1 MHHPRHRVYV
11 SFTLCKRRWSSVI
24 LYFPKVR
31 NISQDFQKNGF
42 TLIITI
48 SMMVLLAMI
57 AIGMLSLSSI
67 SLRSSGAQNAQA
79 VARANARLAMMIALG
94 DLQRTNGIDQ
104 SVTMNA
110 DLMSAGQSPN
120 PHWIGTTT
128 TVPAMRARDPKQS
141 TIRWLV
147 SGNNPSPNTSLVA
160 SSALNQGSGLR
171 IASFREG
178 NQQREILAPVVNIN
192 QDHVTGRYAY
202 HVSDEGAKARVNLQ
216 RPVAAPRNV
225 QEQIARANSPMEN
238 GLININ
244 AQDWQKFAP
253 LPVGSISKNNLIS
266 MPTVALAAGN
276 PELPRQYV
284 NDVTVGG
291 FGLPV
296 NVDAGGMKADL
307 SLIFDRS
314 QASKN
319 YGTTY
324 FGARGLVASTNGVTN
339 VTFGDPS
346 NPNLF
351 FLSENISRNRQG
363 GVGPNW
369 GNLWNYAIMWQNVAS
384 QQMPVVQANP
394 TADADMR
401 FKNWIPYTGHDGGGA
416 FLRDVQHTN
425 SPVTPVISHF
435 QMGFRFNSVIV
446 PGTNPVQYQAQIVIQ
461 PVIGIWNPYN
471 VAMSATSFL
480 FEWALYPYFEFAFT
494 TPNNATQQRNQMWL
508 REVWNT
514 GGGPLIPV
522 DVPGMRAGG
531 KYIALQTPAVDLQPG
546 EFRLFSVQSETD
558 MGTSAAPRP
567 LVSGWSERGGY
578 RVNLRTSAGGDLR
591 LAAGSRLWFE
601 RIFLQD
607 TQFAETQTRP
617 QFAGLDINKISSVW
631 FGLKSTGAIL
641 NRTTEVWNG
650 GNDPST
656 VGPVTVPEPIIPKA
670 NRVKYRIEDV
680 ANGTVNPHIGTW
692 AFNLRT
698 TNQVEQPDQAQTLRG
713 WIDSNPRAMVSN
725 SRWDGSNVSNAGRS
739 GWHSASQYIGAFS
752 RPSQGIGDGNGGNR
766 GLLSEAG
773 SAISEPEV
781 NRAGGRYQG
790 YGGAANTLAGGK
802 NHVIVYDVPQAPLT
816 SVGQFQHANL
826 GRYNFDPGFVLGNS
840 YASPRV
846 PLNAIANPNFNG
858 LPGLNMVD
866 LSYDVNRRVWDS
878 AFFSTLGADYINA
891 NSSSLNRFFDMKRL
905 ASGEQTLTNPRMI
918 FSPLR
923 GDTSVDEII
932 SAAADRAPEAIAARI
947 RIAGA
952 FNVNCTS
959 KNAWK
964 AVLSSMSSSE
974 LPVVNPQSG
983 NVSWINNGGIRFN
996 RFGRVLTQAR
1006 YTTGMA
1012 GDSDA
1017 FWQGWRS
1024 ISEAELDQLATEIV
1038 NQVRARGPFR
1048 SMAEFV
1054 NRNPFSTRPAEQ
1066 LKGPLQAALD
1076 RTINASYPSTVG
1088 EPSVQPTGAQFSLAI
1103 NGESSAA
1110 GNAAYLQQG
1119 DLLQS
1124 LAPILQVRSDYFRIR
1139 ACGEALDA
1147 SGKVIAR
1154 AWCEAFVQRGSSY
1167 VDSRDVPFRNP
1178 TSLTASPNRVFGRK
1192 FEIVSFRW
1200 LDSNEI

>member
-1 MHHPRHRVYV
+1 
-11 SFTLCKRRWSSVI
+11 
-24 LYFPKVR
+24 
-31 NISQDFQKNGF
+31 
-42 TLIITI
+42 
-48 SMMVLLAMI
+48 MMILLAMI

-67 SLRSSGAQNAQA
+67 SLRSSTAQNAQA
-79 VARANARLAMMIALG
+79 VARSNARLAMMIALG
-94 DLQRTNGIDQ
+94 ELQRNNGIDQ
-104 SVTMNA
+104 SVS
-110 DLMSAGQSPN
+110 MSADVMTDGQSPN
-120 PHWIGTTT
+120 PHWVGTTN
-128 TVPAMRARDPKQS
+128 TVPANRTQDSKQS
-141 TIRWLV
+141 TVRWLV
-147 SGNNPSPNTSLVA
+147 SGNNPSPTATLSA
-160 SSALNQGSGLR
+160 SSALNQGNGLR
-171 IASFREG
+171 LATFIDG

-192 QDHVTGRYAY
+192 QKSVNGRYAY
-202 HVSDEGAKARVNLQ
+202 YISDEGAKARVNLE
-216 RPVAAPRNV
+216 RPVAAPLNTRDRIV
-225 QEQIARANSPMEN
+225 RASSPMEN
-238 GLININ
+238 GLTHIN

-253 LPVGSISKNNLIS
+253 LPIGSISKNSLIS
-266 MPTVALAAGN
+266 MPTAAIAAEN
-276 PELPRQYV
+276 PNLPRQYF

-314 QASKN
+314 QNGKN
-319 YGTTY
+319 YGSTY
-324 FGARGLVASTNGVTN
+324 FGATANVASANGVTN
-339 VTFGDPS
+339 ANFAVGNS
-346 NPNLF
+346 NLF
-351 FLSENISRNRQG
+351 YLSENISRNRQG

-384 QQMPVVQANP
+384 QQIPAVQANP
-394 TADADMR
+394 QPDADMR

-425 SPVTPVISHF
+425 SPITPVISHF

-471 VAMSATSFL
+471 VKMSTTSFL

-494 TPNNATQQRNQMWL
+494 TPTNSTQQRNQMWM

-514 GGGPLIPV
+514 GGGPLIPI
-522 DVPGMRAGG
+522 DAPGMRGGG
-531 KYIALQTPAVDLQPG
+531 KYIGLQTPAVDLQPG

-558 MGTSAAPRP
+558 MGTSTAARP

-578 RVNLRTSAGGDLR
+578 RVNLRTSTGDNLR
-591 LAAGSRLWFE
+591 LPVGSRLWFE

-617 QFAGLDINKISSVW
+617 QFAGLDINKLSSVW

-641 NRTTEVWNG
+641 SRTTEVWNG
-650 GNDPST
+650 GNDPSS
-656 VGPVTVPEPIIPKA
+656 VGPVTVPEPIEPRA

-698 TNQVEQPDQAQTLRG
+698 TNQVELPDQPQTLRG
-713 WIDSNPRAMVSN
+713 WIDSNPRALVSN
-725 SRWDGSNVSNAGRS
+725 SRWDGSNVSNGGRS
-739 GWHSASQYIGAFS
+739 GWHTSSQYIGAHS
-752 RPSQGIGDGNGGNR
+752 RPGQGIGDGKGGNR

-790 YGGAANTLAGGK
+790 YGGASNTLAGGK
-802 NHVIVYDVPQAPLT
+802 NNVIVYDVPQEPLV

-846 PLNAIANPNFNG
+846 PLNAITNQNFNG
-858 LPGLNMVD
+858 LPGFNMVD
-866 LSYDVNRRVWDS
+866 ISYDVNRRVWDS
-878 AFFSTLGADYINA
+878 VFFSTLGADYL
-891 NSSSLNRFFDMKRL
+891 NSNGSSLNRFFDLKRL
-905 ASGEQTLTNPRMI
+905 TSGEQRLPNPRMV

-923 GDTSVDEII
+923 GDVSVDGII
-932 SAAADRAPEAIAARI
+932 GAAAERAPEAIASRI

-952 FNVNCTS
+952 FNVNSTS

-974 LPVVNPQSG
+974 LPVLNPQSG
-983 NVSWINNGGIRFN
+983 NVSWVNNGGIRFN
-996 RFGRVLTQAR
+996 RFGRTITQVP

-1012 GDSDA
+1012 GDSDS

-1024 ISEAELDQLATEIV
+1024 LTETELDQLATEIV
-1038 NQVRARGPFR
+1038 SEVKARGPFR

-1054 NRNPFSTRPAEQ
+1054 NRNPFSTRTADQ

-1076 RTINASYPSTVG
+1076 RTINAAYPSTVG
-1088 EPSVQPTGAQFSLAI
+1088 EPSFQPAGTQFSSAI
-1103 NGESSAA
+1103 NGENSAA
-1110 GNAAYLQQG
+1110 GNASYLLQG

-1139 ACGEALDA
+1139 TCGEALDA
-1147 SGKVIAR
+1147 SGNIIAR
-1154 AWCEAFVQRGSSY
+1154 AWCETFVQRGSPY
-1167 VDSRDVPFRNP
+1167 IDPRDAVFRNP
-1178 TSLTASPNRVFGRK
+1178 TTITADPNRVFGRK

-1200 LDSNEI
+1200 LNSNEI